1 MKKIAAI
8 LAMILL
14 VNGFSACEK
23 DDICADTTPTTPRLI
38 IEFYLK
44 GSAEVLKPVT
54 NLKVVGVDMEN
65 GIVFNPTGT
74 GESQYLT
81 NSSKV
86 AIPLDLSKDTVAYD
100 FTLNATDTIAKRTDR
115 LVFNY
120 SRNQFYVSRACGYK
134 MLFALNNLPGLPS
147 AYILN
152 NTQPAVAGQWISRV
166 SVQTYNIINED
177 ETHIKIYF

>member
-8 LAMILL
+8 LTIVLL

-44 GSAEVLKPVT
+44 GSANTLKPVT
-54 NLKVVGVDMEN
+54 NLKVVAEGMEN
-65 GIVFNPTGT
+65 GVVFNPTFT

-86 AIPLDLSKDTVAYD
+86 AIPLDLSKDSVTYNL
-100 FTLNATDTIAKRTDR
+100 TLNATDTITNRTDK

-120 SRNQFYVSRACGYK
+120 TRNQVYVSRACGYK
-134 MLFALNNLPGLPS
+134 MLFTLNNLPGLTP

-152 NTQPAVAGQWISRV
+152 DTQPAVAGNWISRV
-166 SVQTYNIINED
+166 SVQTYNINNED
-177 ETHIKIYF
+177 ETHLKIYF